1 MPGSWRRDRRDAEPR
16 DDRLYTDEDSTQR
29 YPFPLAL
36 FYPSR
41 GDFIGFIGDT
51 SSRDLVHRAIETF
64 RDTTDFPS
72 EGAALPISIPGVG
85 WSDHWSF
92 VEVGYE
98 ALMVTD
104 TALFRYPHYHTAND
118 LPEHIDYE
126 RMARVVLGVERVI
139 EELATDTR

>member
-1 MPGSWRRDRRDAEPR
+1 MLSLETIGYYS
-16 DDRLYTDEDSTQR
+16 DEESSQQ
-29 YPFPLAL
+29 YPFPLGL

-51 SSRDLVHRAIETF
+51 SSRDLVHRSIETF

-98 ALMVTD
+98 AAMVTD
-104 TALFRYPHYHTAND
+104 TALFRYPHYHTAED
-118 LPEHIDYE
+118 LPEHIDFE

-139 EELATDTR
+139 EELATGAL